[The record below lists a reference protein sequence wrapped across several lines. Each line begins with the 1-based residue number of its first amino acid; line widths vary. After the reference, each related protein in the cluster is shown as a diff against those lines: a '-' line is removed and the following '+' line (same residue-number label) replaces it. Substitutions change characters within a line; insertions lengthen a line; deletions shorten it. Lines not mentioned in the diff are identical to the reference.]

1 MSPSDFEYITAYENS
16 SYCKPNP
23 DYFTELLSN
32 LGISADE
39 CVMIGNDTRDDFAA
53 HALGI
58 PVFVLTEGLINNT
71 GVDLSLYP
79 HGKFDDLIDYIKL
92 LNAE

>member
-1 MSPSDFEYITAYENS
+1 
-16 SYCKPNP
+16 
-23 DYFTELLSN
+23 
-32 LGISADE
+32 
-39 CVMIGNDTRDDFAA
+39 MIGNDTRDDFAA